1 MIGDKITSIIPMIH
15 FIDSPVVF
23 RIVKS
28 RLLDVDVA
36 SLVLHSAGIHR
47 SDSPI
52 Q

>member
-1 MIGDKITSIIPMIH
+1 MIGDKITNIIPMIH

-28 RLLDVDVA
+28 RLSIVDVS
-36 SLVLHSAGIHR
+36 SLVLHSAGTRR
-47 SDSPI
+47 SDSPT

>member
-1 MIGDKITSIIPMIH
+1 MIH

-28 RLLDVDVA
+28 HPLDVDVV
-36 SLVLHSAGIHR
+36 SLVLHSVGIHR
-47 SDSPI
+47 SDSPT